1 MFRRNNIPVRAALLA
16 LAPALL
22 SAQPPAAGLRNSFQ
36 VRLPAGSP
44 VSVVSAD
51 WGQSSAAAR
60 GGAMQVELHS
70 TLVLKNSSPRRIR
83 AVSLLVLAQEVTPG
97 GRGSVTVPSLDIAPG
112 ESFPVRIDLR
122 LMRPLAPA
130 AGALVEVG
138 LDGVL
143 FEDLT
148 FFGPNRLNT
157 RRAMLAWEMEARR
170 DRKALLAAL
179 ESGGEGGLRNAL
191 LAAVARAG
199 AQSRIPVQVA
209 RALPATNVE
218 DERSVQFA
226 FLQVP
231 DSPVELLSGEAR
243 MAQMEVRAP
252 RIELRN
258 GSRRS
263 IKFVEL
269 GWLARDGQGLDYAAG
284 TLPAEIALA
293 PGQRSTIRQD
303 GALRFSRPVS
313 ALTAYPAVVEFADG
327 GMWVPPSAAWQDAR
341 LAQSLPVSGELAR
354 LAGLYRLKGLQAVV
368 QQLRSMR

>member
-1 MFRRNNIPVRAALLA
+1 MSRRNNIPACAALAA
-16 LAPALL
+16 LAPLFL
-22 SAQPPAAGLRNSFQ
+22 CAQPAAVDLRNSFQ
-36 VRLPAGSP
+36 VRLPAESP
-44 VSVVSAD
+44 ITVVSAD
-51 WGQSSAAAR
+51 WGQSNAAAR

-70 TLVLKNSSPRRIR
+70 TLVLRNSSPRRIR

-97 GRGSVTVPSLDIAPG
+97 GKGSVTVPSLDVAPG

-130 AGALVEVG
+130 GGALVEVG

-143 FEDLT
+143 YEDLT
-148 FFGPNRLNT
+148 FYGPNRLNT
-157 RRAMLAWEMEARR
+157 RRTMLAWEMEARR

-179 ESGGEGGLRNAL
+179 ESGGEAGLRGAL

-199 AQSRIPVQVA
+199 AQSRMPMQVA

-218 DERSVQFA
+218 GERSVQFA
-226 FLQVP
+226 FLRVP
-231 DSPVELLSGEAR
+231 ESPVELLSGDAR
-243 MAQMEVRAP
+243 MAQMEARLP

-258 GSRRS
+258 GSRRP

-269 GWLARDGQGLDYAAG
+269 GWLARDTEGREYVAG
-284 TLPAEIALA
+284 TLPAEIALS
-293 PGQRSTIRQD
+293 PGEQSTIRKD
-303 GALRFSRPVS
+303 SALRFSRPVV

-327 GMWVPPSAAWQDAR
+327 EMWVPPSAAWQDER

-354 LAGLYRLKGLQAVV
+354 LSGLYRLKGLQAVV